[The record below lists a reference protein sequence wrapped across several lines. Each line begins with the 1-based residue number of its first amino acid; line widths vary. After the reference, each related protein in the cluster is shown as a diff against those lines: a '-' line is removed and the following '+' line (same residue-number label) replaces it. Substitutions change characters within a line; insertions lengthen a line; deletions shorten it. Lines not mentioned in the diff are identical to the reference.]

1 MKPEIYRY
9 YSTQRPV
16 DIGTYP
22 KSAGEP
28 ISIFNYHERKRIEP
42 WGFRALGYLDFSAP
56 LDARHAEDYELR
68 PSPENPDVKQKMYEQ
83 AQVVGKYEQRYR
95 IRDNKRLTWWYPDF
109 GSFVLKEFVTPET
122 LEARYKIITGE
133 VS

>member
-28 ISIFNYHERKRIEP
+28 ISIFNYDERARIEP
-42 WGFRALGYLDFSAP
+42 WGFRAWGYLDFNAP
-56 LDARHAEDYELR
+56 LDARRAEDYELR
-68 PSPENPDVKQKMYEQ
+68 PSPENPDMKLKMYEQ

-95 IRDNKRLTWWYPDF
+95 VLDSKRLTWWYPDF
-109 GSFVLKEFVTPET
+109 GSFVLKEFVTPEQ
-122 LEARYKIITGE
+122 LEDRYKFITGE